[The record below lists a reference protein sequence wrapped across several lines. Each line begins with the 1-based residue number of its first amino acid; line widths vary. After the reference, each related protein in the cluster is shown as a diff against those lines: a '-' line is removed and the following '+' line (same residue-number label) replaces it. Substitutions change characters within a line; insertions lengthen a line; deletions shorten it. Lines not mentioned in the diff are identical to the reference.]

1 MSKGDQMANIL
12 IIDDEKDVR
21 VVLKEVLR
29 RAGHDVTLAANGRE
43 GLEKLAADG
52 ADVVVTDVIMPGIN
66 GVAMVQQIREAHPDM
81 PIIVISGGGNV
92 APMDY
97 EPGAIS
103 TSAYLASATIA
114 GANRTLTKPFE
125 RQALVDAV
133 QELLAE

>member
-1 MSKGDQMANIL
+1 MANIL

-92 APMDY
+92 SPMDY

>member
-1 MSKGDQMANIL
+1 MANIL

-43 GLEKLAADG
+43 GLEKLAAEG

>member
-1 MSKGDQMANIL
+1 MANIL
-12 IIDDEKDVR
+12 IIDDEKDIR

-29 RAGHDVTLAANGRE
+29 RAGYDVTLAANGRD

-52 ADVVVTDVIMPGIN
+52 ADMVITDVIMPGID
-66 GVAMVQQIREAHPDM
+66 GVAMVQQIRETYPDM

-92 APMDY
+92 APMEY

-125 RQALVDAV
+125 RQELLDAV
-133 QELLAE
+133 RAQLDA

>member
-1 MSKGDQMANIL
+1 MANIL

-29 RAGHDVTLAANGRE
+29 RAGYDVTLAANGRE

-52 ADVVVTDVIMPGIN
+52 ADMVITDVIMPGID
-66 GVAMVQQIREAHPDM
+66 GVAMVQQIREARPDM

-114 GANRTLTKPFE
+114 GANCTLTKPFE
-125 RQALVDAV
+125 RQALIDAV

>member
-1 MSKGDQMANIL
+1 MASIL

-21 VVLKEVLR
+21 IVLKEVLK
-29 RAGHDVTLAANGRE
+29 RAGHDATVAADARE

-52 ADVVVTDVIMPGIN
+52 PDLLITDVIMPGMD
-66 GVAMVQQIREAHPDM
+66 GVATIKKIRESHPDL

-103 TSAYLASATIA
+103 TSAFLASAA
-114 GANRTLTKPFE
+114 GAGADRTLTKPFE
-125 RQALVDAV
+125 RQELVDTV
-133 QELLAE
+133 EELLAK

>member
-1 MSKGDQMANIL
+1 MANIL
-12 IIDDEKDVR
+12 IIDDEKDIR

-29 RAGHDVTLAANGRE
+29 RAGYDVTLAANGRE

-52 ADVVVTDVIMPGIN
+52 ADMVITDVIMPGID
-66 GVAMVQQIREAHPDM
+66 GVAMVQQIRETYPDM

-92 APMDY
+92 APMEY

-125 RQALVDAV
+125 RQELLDAV
-133 QELLAE
+133 RALLDA

>member
-1 MSKGDQMANIL
+1 MANIL
-12 IIDDEKDVR
+12 IIDDEKDIR

-29 RAGHDVTLAANGRE
+29 RAGYDVTLAANGRD

-52 ADVVVTDVIMPGIN
+52 ADMVITDVIMPGID
-66 GVAMVQQIREAHPDM
+66 GVAMVQQIRETYPDM

-92 APMDY
+92 APMEY

-125 RQALVDAV
+125 RQALIDAV
-133 QELLAE
+133 QELLAK

>member
-1 MSKGDQMANIL
+1 MANIL

-21 VVLKEVLR
+21 NVLKEVLE
-29 RAGHDVTLAANGRE
+29 RAGYDAIIAANARE
-43 GLEKLAADG
+43 GLEKLESKG
-52 ADVVVTDVIMPGIN
+52 ADLIITDVIMPGID
-66 GVAMVQQIREAHPDM
+66 GVAAVKQIREDYPDV

-103 TSAYLASATIA
+103 TSAYLASATRA

-125 RQALVDAV
+125 RQ
-133 QELLAE
+133 ELLDVVRALLDA

>member
-1 MSKGDQMANIL
+1 MANIL

-29 RAGHDVTLAANGRE
+29 RAGYDVTLAANGRE

-52 ADVVVTDVIMPGIN
+52 ADMVITDVIMPGID
-66 GVAMVQQIREAHPDM
+66 GVAMVQQIRETYSDM

-114 GANRTLTKPFE
+114 GANCTLTKPFE
-125 RQALVDAV
+125 RQALIDAV

>member
-1 MSKGDQMANIL
+1 MANIL

-52 ADVVVTDVIMPGIN
+52 ADMVITDVIMPGID
-66 GVAMVQQIREAHPDM
+66 GVAMVQQIRETYSDM

-114 GANRTLTKPFE
+114 GANCTLTKPFE
-125 RQALVDAV
+125 RQALIDAV